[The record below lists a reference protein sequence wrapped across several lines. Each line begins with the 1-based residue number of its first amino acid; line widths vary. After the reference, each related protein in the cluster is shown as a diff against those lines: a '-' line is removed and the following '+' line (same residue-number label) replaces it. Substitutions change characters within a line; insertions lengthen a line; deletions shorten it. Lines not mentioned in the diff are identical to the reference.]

1 MEIASS
7 DDPPSDAKLIF
18 SVPSRFSLE
27 TEKLGNRHAYKSSG
41 SCLGRSYRPE
51 NIVPMLFVL
60 PAS

>member
-7 DDPPSDAKLIF
+7 DYLPSDAKLIF
-18 SVPSRFSLE
+18 SVPSRFGLE

-41 SCLGRSYRPE
+41 SCLGSSYRPE
-51 NIVPMLFVL
+51 NIVPTLSML